1 MEEVPPSTESTAD
14 LPRPQDG
21 DMPFSSRD
29 REGSYVEDGAIS
41 PDYGPTPSVSS
52 IPPSIT
58 PSASS
63 DVHPFK
69 LERYVDNKGNTR
81 TRVYL
86 GRLRYLINNF
96 DVVIQ
101 SDTRSTT
108 SYSGSMGSGS
118 SEITGPESGHTHSG
132 TSTVTLP
139 AHTHTQGGTAE
150 EKTGSDITEGVTI
163 QNSDTQH
170 THATTGMSV
179 PMADHYHKSGEA
191 SNSGGTAAGQQLK
204 FRQHTHSLPNITG
217 DPTSGGSYSGGDH
230 THDLGGSTGNV
241 DNFGSSPPAPED
253 ITGNTGGVGHSFPD
267 QQISGAISQEGSHSH
282 KYKKDD
288 HSHTL
293 TGQTGGI
300 HGSAPTF
307 DITTGSST
315 GHTHPLPVLSN
326 NTVTVDSFICVKNQ
340 SQGAGFINEI
350 EPDGFTAIKDSNDK
364 DTVLKAK
371 DMPINQTYGSF
382 FLKWSIILPTGSASG
397 ATIAADSITIH
408 RDSDPTKTA
417 EQLQN
422 DFGGMSA
429 LTANSETAAM
439 GSFKRGSHSEADRT
453 ATYYVKLGVS
463 YDPNAAGTN
472 SKSIE
477 QITYENVYWC
487 PLFISSIPS

>member
-14 LPRPQDG
+14 LPRSQDG
-21 DMPFSSRD
+21 DMPFTSGE
-29 REGSYVEDGAIS
+29 REGSFVGDGAI
-41 PDYGPTPSVSS
+41 PPEYGPTPSVSS

-101 SDTRSTT
+101 SDTRSTV

-132 TSTVTLP
+132 TSTVTIP
-139 AHTHTQGGTAE
+139 DHEHE
-150 EKTGSDITEGVTI
+150 NGSDETHGGLTI
-163 QNSDTQH
+163 
-170 THATTGMSV
+170 
-179 PMADHYHKSGEA
+179 PDHKHED
-191 SNSGGTAAGQQLK
+191 GTLYG
-204 FRQHTHSLPNITG
+204 P
-217 DPTSGGSYSGGDH
+217 DH
-230 THDLGGSTGNV
+230 THDAGSY
-241 DNFGSSPPAPED
+241 
-253 ITGNTGGVGHSFPD
+253 GNTGGSV
-267 QQISGAISQEGSHSH
+267 SGTSGSLNGMSSLDIEGDTGDI
-282 KYKKDD
+282 KDKSSND
-288 HSHTL
+288 NVE
-293 TGQTGGI
+293 GRTGGI
-300 HGSAPTF
+300 YGSAPTVN
-307 DITTGSST
+307 ITTGSSS

-326 NTVTVDSFICVKNQ
+326 NTVTVDRFICVKNQ

-397 ATIAADSITIH
+397 ASIAANSITIH
-408 RDSDPTKTA
+408 RESDPTKTA

-422 DFGGMSA
+422 DFGAMSA
-429 LTANSETAAM
+429 LTANSETASM
-439 GSFKRGSHSEADRT
+439 GSFKRGDHSEGART

>member
-14 LPRPQDG
+14 LPRSQDG
-21 DMPFSSRD
+21 DMPFTSGE
-29 REGSYVEDGAIS
+29 REGSFVGDGAI
-41 PDYGPTPSVSS
+41 PPEYGPTPSVSS

-81 TRVYL
+81 TRIYL

-96 DVVIQ
+96 DVLIQ
-101 SDTRSTT
+101 SDTRSTAT
-108 SYSGSMGSGS
+108 YGSQGSGS
-118 SEITGPESGHTHSG
+118 SEVTGLESAHTHSING
-132 TSTVTLP
+132 YDDSGDGISL
-139 AHTHTQGGTAE
+139 
-150 EKTGSDITEGVTI
+150 
-163 QNSDTQH
+163 
-170 THATTGMSV
+170 TTGGV
-179 PMADHYHKSGEA
+179 
-191 SNSGGTAAGQQLK
+191 NS
-204 FRQHTHSLPNITG
+204 S
-217 DPTSGGSYSGGDH
+217 SGGSGTPNGHVH
-230 THDLGGSTGNV
+230 TI
-241 DNFGSSPPAPED
+241 PALV
-253 ITGNTGGVGHSFPD
+253 NS
-267 QQISGAISQEGSHSH
+267 
-282 KYKKDD
+282 
-288 HSHTL
+288 
-293 TGQTGGI
+293 
-300 HGSAPTF
+300 
-307 DITTGSST
+307 
-315 GHTHPLPVLSN
+315 
-326 NTVTVDSFICVKNQ
+326 TVTVDRFICVKNQ

-382 FLKWSIILPTGSASG
+382 FLKWSITLPTGSASG

-422 DFGGMSA
+422 DFGAMSA

>member
-14 LPRPQDG
+14 LPRSQDG
-21 DMPFSSRD
+21 DMPFTSGE
-29 REGSYVEDGAIS
+29 REGSFVGDGAI
-41 PDYGPTPSVSS
+41 PPEYGPTPSVSS

-96 DVVIQ
+96 DVLIQ
-101 SDTRSTT
+101 SDTRSTA
-108 SYSGSMGSGS
+108 SYSGSMGTGS

-132 TSTVTLP
+132 TSTVTIP
-139 AHTHTQGGTAE
+139 DHEHE
-150 EKTGSDITEGVTI
+150 NGSDETHGGLTI
-163 QNSDTQH
+163 
-170 THATTGMSV
+170 
-179 PMADHYHKSGEA
+179 PDHKHED
-191 SNSGGTAAGQQLK
+191 GTLYG
-204 FRQHTHSLPNITG
+204 P
-217 DPTSGGSYSGGDH
+217 DH
-230 THDLGGSTGNV
+230 THDAGSYGNSGGSVSGTSCSLNGMSSLDIEGDTGDIKDKSSNDNV
-241 DNFGSSPPAPED
+241 
-253 ITGNTGGVGHSFPD
+253 
-267 QQISGAISQEGSHSH
+267 EGR
-282 KYKKDD
+282 
-288 HSHTL
+288 
-293 TGQTGGI
+293 TGGI
-300 HGSAPTF
+300 YGSAPTVN
-307 DITTGSST
+307 ITTGSST

-326 NTVTVDSFICVKNQ
+326 NTVTVDRFICVKNQ

-422 DFGGMSA
+422 DFGAMSA

>member
-14 LPRPQDG
+14 LPRSQDG
-21 DMPFSSRD
+21 DMPFTSGE
-29 REGSYVEDGAIS
+29 REGSFIGDGAI
-41 PDYGPTPSVSS
+41 PPEYGPTPSVSS

-108 SYSGSMGSGS
+108 SYSGSMGTGS

-132 TSTVTLP
+132 TSTVTIP
-139 AHTHTQGGTAE
+139 DHEHKNGSTESHGGLTIPEHKHVARDSTEDGLLMPNHEHEAGTDSDNLKIPQHQHEIGISGDTAY
-150 EKTGSDITEGVTI
+150 TNAGGY
-163 QNSDTQH
+163 N
-170 THATTGMSV
+170 
-179 PMADHYHKSGEA
+179 HYHDIYINQQTNNIVS
-191 SNSGGTAAGQQLK
+191 SNNLSV
-204 FRQHTHSLPNITG
+204 TG
-217 DPTSGGSYSGGDH
+217 KTDEVKDYDSSS
-230 THDLGGSTGNV
+230 SNVVKKVTG
-241 DNFGSSPPAPED
+241 
-253 ITGNTGGVGHSFPD
+253 
-267 QQISGAISQEGSHSH
+267 
-282 KYKKDD
+282 K
-288 HSHTL
+288 
-293 TGQTGGI
+293 TGGI
-300 HGSAPTF
+300 FEKNDNDNVEGRTGGIYGSLSP
-307 DITTGSST
+307 ISVTTGSST

-326 NTVTVDSFICVKNQ
+326 NAVTVDSFICVKNQ

-397 ATIAADSITIH
+397 ATIAANSITIH
-408 RDSDPTKTA
+408 RESDPTKTA

-422 DFGGMSA
+422 DFGAMSA